1 MNYFVIFLFLYLGY
15 LAYCKMPTCFPLI
28 LITYVLLGSF
38 MLGSISP
45 YSIFSG
51 FVSMIFFIKYKNAA
65 GLIKKFPFR
74 YMFLVFI
81 FSLTLTNFGVSHQY
95 RHTPTLVFNICQSAI
110 YAYCIWF
117 LLKKYPHQTLTSL
130 LKISLWFGLLISLY
144 VLYETV
150 TKTNPLLRFLV
161 ESGYYIQSAFITEIR
176 FGFKRAQA
184 IFSMHTTLGGVML
197 FIYALLLVAYKTKF
211 IHQNRR
217 NVLIIFLCALSVFLT
232 GARSCIIAV
241 FVSSLMWLSHIK
253 GKQIFILCM
262 MLPVLSLFAGDY
274 LQQIIDSISNTETVN
289 GSNSDMRL
297 TQLLIS
303 WSYLMRSP
311 IWGNG
316 IGFLYNDVVLMNL
329 DSDLYGAES
338 LWFGVMADQGCV
350 GIVAYALLFISS
362 MIYSWQRNNKSAAFF
377 VLATFIMFSLSSI
390 PGVNP
395 AMVPIFTIIINMMMD
410 KSKEAKILKV

>member
-1 MNYFVIFLFLYLGY
+1 
-15 LAYCKMPTCFPLI
+15 
-28 LITYVLLGSF
+28 
-38 MLGSISP
+38 
-45 YSIFSG
+45 
-51 FVSMIFFIKYKNAA
+51 
-65 GLIKKFPFR
+65 
-74 YMFLVFI
+74 
-81 FSLTLTNFGVSHQY
+81 
-95 RHTPTLVFNICQSAI
+95 
-110 YAYCIWF
+110 
-117 LLKKYPHQTLTSL
+117 
-130 LKISLWFGLLISLY
+130 
-144 VLYETV
+144 
-150 TKTNPLLRFLV
+150 
-161 ESGYYIQSAFITEIR
+161 
-176 FGFKRAQA
+176 
-184 IFSMHTTLGGVML
+184 
-197 FIYALLLVAYKTKF
+197 
-211 IHQNRR
+211 
-217 NVLIIFLCALSVFLT
+217 
-232 GARSCIIAV
+232 
-241 FVSSLMWLSHIK
+241 MWLSHIK

-303 WSYLMRSP
+303 WSYLMHSP

-350 GIVAYALLFISS
+350 GIVAYALLFISP
-362 MIYSWQRNNKSAAFF
+362 MIYSWKRNNKSAAFF
-377 VLATFIMFSLSSI
+377 VLATFIMFTLSSI